1 MLKLSAFADEISP
14 RLEEQIRA
22 CRQHGISHFE
32 LRSVENRNVLDFDA
46 AQRTDI
52 RSALR
57 DAGLGVICIASPV
70 GKVKITDPWPAH
82 FDRFKVAMD
91 AAEFF
96 GAPFIRLFSYY
107 PAEPGQ
113 DLSPFRNEIVDRMQ
127 QKAGLAKQHDLTL
140 LHENEKD
147 IYGEKGKA
155 CLDLLQSVDSA
166 HFRCAFDFANFV
178 QAGERPL
185 DNWPS
190 LKPYT
195 VHIHVKDARRSNG
208 SVVPA
213 GRGDGDISA
222 ILTDAYRSGY
232 RGFLSLEPH
241 LAAHGQFSGF
251 SGPDLFATAVAALRE
266 VCAAVDIP
274 IAAAP

>member
-14 RLEEQIRA
+14 NLDEQIRA

-32 LRSVENRNVLDFDA
+32 LRSVQNCNVLDFDA
-46 AQRTDI
+46 AQRRDI

-57 DAGLGVICIASPV
+57 DADLGVICIASPI

-82 FDRFKVAMD
+82 FDRFKIAVG

-107 PAEPGQ
+107 PPGPGQ
-113 DLSPFRNEIVDRMQ
+113 DLAPFRDEIVDRMQ
-127 QKAGLAKQHDLTL
+127 QKAQLAKQHNLIL
-140 LHENEKD
+140 VHENEKD

-155 CLDLLQSVDSA
+155 CLDLLHSVNSP

-195 VHIHVKDARRSNG
+195 VHIHVKDALRSNG

-213 GRGDGDISA
+213 GRGDGDIPA

-251 SGPDLFATAVAALRE
+251 SGPALFGTAVAALRE
-266 VCAAVDIP
+266 VCAAADIP
-274 IAAAP
+274 IAAAT